1 MRGFGC
7 YHHAAVTVGTTATLL
22 SAGAPRALKRGL
34 VLKNNSSSVVYMA
47 INGTACTISA
57 TGTGIW
63 ANCAPPQLGIGQYV
77 YISRQQSQ

>member
-34 VLKNNSSSVVYMA
+34 VLKNNSSSVVY
-47 INGTACTISA
+47 IGSEGVSTSNGMPLDPGEWLYLETDAD
-57 TGTGIW
+57 
-63 ANCAPPQLGIGQYV
+63 
-77 YISRQQSQ
+77 ISRQQSQ